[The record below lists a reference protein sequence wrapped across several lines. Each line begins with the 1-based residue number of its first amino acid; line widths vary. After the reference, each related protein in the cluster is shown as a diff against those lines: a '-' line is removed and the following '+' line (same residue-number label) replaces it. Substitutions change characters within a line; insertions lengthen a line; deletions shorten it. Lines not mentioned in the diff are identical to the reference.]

1 MYNMSNIMNTAVCY
15 ICKLLRELILR
26 VLTTRTIFFFY
37 FVSIWDEECSLN
49 SCGNHFIM
57 EGIQIIMLYILNLH
71 SAVYQL
77 HLSETERKKKD

>member
-1 MYNMSNIMNTAVCY
+1 
-15 ICKLLRELILR
+15 
-26 VLTTRTIFFFY
+26 
-37 FVSIWDEECSLN
+37 
-49 SCGNHFIM
+49 M